1 MADSITTQVISD
13 TAGVK
18 YVVKRT
24 NHSDGTGETDSV
36 LVDPTTSN
44 FMTADGTKTI
54 GKVWYSINT
63 ANTKS
68 AVELAWGGATENTT
82 TLILSGNGYLDF
94 RTAGNDIPNNATQP
108 NGKVILSTKNFA
120 LGDNYTLVVEFR

>member
-1 MADSITTQVISD
+1 MADAITTQIVSD

-18 YVVKRT
+18 FVVKRT

-36 LVDPTTSN
+36 LVDPATSN

-54 GKVWYSINT
+54 AKVWYSINV
-63 ANTKS
+63 ANSKS

-82 TLILSGNGYLDF
+82 TLLLSGNGYLDF
-94 RTAGNDIPNNATQP
+94 RTAGNDIPNNATAP
-108 NGKVILSTKNFA
+108 NSQICA
-120 LGDNYTLVVEFR
+120 LDFLRS

>member
-44 FMTADGTKTI
+44 FMTADGTKTMVKY
-54 GKVWYSINT
+54 G
-63 ANTKS
+63 
-68 AVELAWGGATENTT
+68 
-82 TLILSGNGYLDF
+82 TLLIQQTLNRQLS
-94 RTAGNDIPNNATQP
+94 
-108 NGKVILSTKNFA
+108 
-120 LGDNYTLVVEFR
+120 

>member
-63 ANTKS
+63 CLLYTSPSPRDGLLSRMPSS
-68 AVELAWGGATENTT
+68 A
-82 TLILSGNGYLDF
+82 
-94 RTAGNDIPNNATQP
+94 
-108 NGKVILSTKNFA
+108 
-120 LGDNYTLVVEFR
+120 

>member
-63 ANTKS
+63 ANSKS
-68 AVELAWGGATENTT
+68 AVELARCNWKHNYSNIEWKR
-82 TLILSGNGYLDF
+82 LF
-94 RTAGNDIPNNATQP
+94 R
-108 NGKVILSTKNFA
+108 F
-120 LGDNYTLVVEFR
+120 

>member
-36 LVDPTTSN
+36 LVDPATSN

-63 ANTKS
+63 ANSKS

-82 TLILSGNGYLDF
+82 TLILSGNGYLDS